1 MRQRGSWGPARSPW
15 VEKRSRRNLWNE
27 RNIEHV
33 INIQGDELPDFVG
46 PQVGESGVKMSNLTG
61 LQDFVEW
68 DVGTRPGRNPVA
80 SAHKC
85 VPRPLPT
92 LCPAFLGLLVDHHFL
107 FDPSGSSSHFRVE
120 AGFGM

>member
-1 MRQRGSWGPARSPW
+1 
-15 VEKRSRRNLWNE
+15 
-27 RNIEHV
+27 
-33 INIQGDELPDFVG
+33 
-46 PQVGESGVKMSNLTG
+46 MSNLTG

-68 DVGTRPGRNPVA
+68 DVRTRSGRNPVA

-92 LCPAFLGLLVDHHFL
+92 LCPAFLDCLVDHHFS
-107 FDPSGSSSHFRVE
+107 FNPSGSGSRFRVK